1 MGDVENDSTDIVEQ
15 ILNEI
20 NKGWVF
26 ISDEVT

>member
-1 MGDVENDSTDIVEQ
+1 MGDTSEEPADIVEQ